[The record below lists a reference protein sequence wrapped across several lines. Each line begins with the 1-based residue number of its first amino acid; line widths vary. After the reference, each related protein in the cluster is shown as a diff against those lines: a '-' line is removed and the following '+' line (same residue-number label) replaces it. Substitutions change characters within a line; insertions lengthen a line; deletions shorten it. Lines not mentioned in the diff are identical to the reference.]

1 MKTKHPL
8 LSAQNVMKRSIFSSL
23 RARLLLLMLVAI
35 TPWVA
40 AMSYQLWAARQ
51 HAIDDAVG
59 DALDLARAVA
69 STQSQAVSNAYSLS
83 QILSALPE
91 IREGNPEIC
100 RQRLVEIHRNARDF
114 ANLVVTDARGKM
126 VCAAKGAGANDFS
139 ERDWYKLALKEKH
152 FVTGRFV
159 IGKLQGL
166 PILPTALPLLN
177 QQGQVERIVLVPIN
191 VAWLERLLKQA
202 RIGEDATITVLDKHA
217 VIMARQPADPQRI
230 GKTSLFKPLVDAIT
244 SGKEEG
250 IGEAINAKGLPILFA
265 YARLPGASEV
275 GGNVYVSVN
284 IPKQRVLAQAYRNFS
299 VNLALLGTLTLFAV
313 FGIWLFTEVFVLR
326 KVRALIIAA
335 ERIATGDFSARA
347 ALQGG
352 GGSELGELACA
363 FDDMAASIEQNFQQT
378 IGVMEVAPEAIII
391 SDEQGRIIRANAQT
405 QKLFGYSADEL
416 LGQQIELL
424 VSEGLRKDYVDYR
437 RDYVYSPI
445 ARDTDKHT
453 DVFASRKDGAKF
465 PVDVRRGTLNTAQGL
480 LVITAVRDISERKQF
495 EAQIIQQAT
504 HDALTDL
511 PNRAFFRELLVR
523 AMAQAER
530 SEKLLAVMFL
540 DLDGFK
546 NVNDTLG
553 HEAGDALLGV
563 IAGRLVGTLRKDDV
577 VARQGGDEFTILLQ
591 GINVYQDIVQIA
603 EKILLA
609 IALPVQYETHEMHI
623 TASIG
628 ITIFPFD
635 DVEPENLLRNADTA
649 MYEAKQAGKNDFRFY
664 TAEMNSA
671 IRERM
676 ELEQGLRRALQENQ
690 FELYYQPQAGIQHL
704 ETIGMEALL
713 RWHHPELGM
722 IPPAKFIPVA
732 EESGLIVPIGEWVLR
747 TACRQISAWRAAGLP
762 AIKVAVN
769 LSARQFREAKLLDTI
784 QSILEE
790 CGLSAH
796 AEALELELTESMVM
810 HHVEEHVIT
819 LNKLHS
825 MGVQISIDDFGTGYS
840 SLSYLKRFPINT
852 LKIDQSFVQRITEE
866 TEDEAIA
873 SAIVM
878 LGHSLKF
885 KVIAEGVETAEQ
897 LALLRSIGCDEIQ
910 GYYLSRPLPLAEM
923 EAFLRKSPVKLAAV
937 S

>member
-1 MKTKHPL
+1 MKL
-8 LSAQNVMKRSIFSSL
+8 SIFSSL
-23 RARLLLLMLVAI
+23 RSRLLLLMLIAI

-40 AMSYQLWAARQ
+40 AMGYQLWMARQ
-51 HAIDDAVG
+51 HAIDDAIG
-59 DALDLARAVA
+59 DALDLARSVA
-69 STQSQAVSNAYSLS
+69 STQSQAVSNAYNLS
-83 QILSALPE
+83 QVLSALPE
-91 IREGNPEIC
+91 IREGTPEAC
-100 RQRLVEIHRNARDF
+100 RQRLLEIYRHTGDY

-126 VCAAKGAGANDFS
+126 LCAAKGSGATDFS
-139 ERDWYKLALKEKH
+139 DRDWYQHAITDRH

-166 PILPTALPLLN
+166 PILPTAQPVLN

-202 RIGEDATITVLDKHA
+202 RIGEDAVITVLDRHA
-217 VIMARQPADPQRI
+217 IVMARQPADPQRI
-230 GKTSLFKPLVDAIT
+230 GKPSSLSPLADAIAL
-244 SGKEEG
+244 GKEEG
-250 IGEAINAKGLPILFA
+250 TGEAVNGNRLPILFA
-265 YARLPGASEV
+265 YAHLPGEGKGSS
-275 GGNVYVSVN
+275 NVYVSVS

-299 VNLALLGTLTLFAV
+299 VNLGLLGALTLLAV
-313 FGIWLFTEVFVLR
+313 IGIWVFTEAFVLR
-326 KVRALIIAA
+326 KVRALIVVA

-347 ALQGG
+347 ALLDGG
-352 GGSELGELACA
+352 RSELGELARA

-391 SDEQGRIIRANAQT
+391 SDAQGRITRANAQT

-416 LGQQIELL
+416 LGQPIEML

-445 ARDTDKHT
+445 ARDMSTRN
-453 DVFASRKDGAKF
+453 DVFACRKDGTQF

-480 LVITAVRDISERKQF
+480 LVISAVRDISERKQF

-504 HDALTDL
+504 HDALTSL
-511 PNRAFFRELLVR
+511 PNRLFFRDLLGR
-523 AMAQAER
+523 AMGQAER
-530 SEKLLAVMFL
+530 SEKLLAVIFL

-546 NVNDTLG
+546 NINDTLG
-553 HEAGDALLGV
+553 HEAGDALLGI
-563 IAGRLVGTLRKDDV
+563 IAGRLVATLRKDDV

-603 EKILLA
+603 EKILAA
-609 IALPVQYETHEMHI
+609 IAVPVQYETHEMHI

-628 ITIFPFD
+628 ITIYPFD

-649 MYEAKQAGKNDFRFY
+649 MYQAKQAGKNNFRFY
-664 TAEMNSA
+664 TAEMNSV

-676 ELEQGLRRALQENQ
+676 EIEQGLRRALQENQ
-690 FELYYQPQAGIQHL
+690 FELYYQPQAAIQNL
-704 ETIGMEALL
+704 ETVGMEALI

-769 LSARQFREAKLLDTI
+769 LSARQFREVKLLDTI
-784 QSILEE
+784 KTILDE

-796 AEALELELTESMVM
+796 AAALELELTESMVM
-810 HHVEEHVIT
+810 QHVEEYVVT
-819 LNKLHS
+819 LNKLHA

-852 LKIDQSFVQRITEE
+852 LKIDQSFVQGITDDA
-866 TEDEAIA
+866 EDAAIA
-873 SAIVM
+873 TAIVM

-897 LALLRSIGCDEIQ
+897 LALLRGIGCDEIQ
-910 GYYLSRPLPLAEM
+910 GYYLSRPLPRAQM
-923 EAFLRKSPVKLAAV
+923 EAFLRKAPLKAV
-937 S
+937 GR

>member
-1 MKTKHPL
+1 MKL
-8 LSAQNVMKRSIFSSL
+8 NIFSSL
-23 RARLLLLMLVAI
+23 RSRLLLLMLIAI

-40 AMSYQLWAARQ
+40 AMSYQLWMARQ

-59 DALDLARAVA
+59 DALDLVRAVA
-69 STQSQAVSNAYSLS
+69 STQSQAVSNAYSLA
-83 QILSALPE
+83 QVLSALPE
-91 IREGNPEIC
+91 IREGNPEVC
-100 RQRLVEIHRNARDF
+100 RQRLVEIYRHARDY

-126 VCAAKGAGANDFS
+126 LCAAKGAGATDFS
-139 ERDWYKLALKEKH
+139 DRDWYQRAVKERH

-159 IGKLQGL
+159 IGKIQGL
-166 PILPTALPLLN
+166 AILPTAQPILN
-177 QQGQVERIVLVPIN
+177 QQGQVERIVLVPIS

-202 RIGEDATITVLDKHA
+202 RIGEDAVITVLDRHA
-217 VIMARQPADPQRI
+217 IVIARQPADPQRV
-230 GKTSLFKPLVDAIT
+230 GKPYPLRPLVDAIAL
-244 SGKEEG
+244 GKEEG
-250 IGEAINAKGLPILFA
+250 TGEAIDGNHIPILFA
-265 YARLPGASEV
+265 YARLSGEGKASSH
-275 GGNVYVSVN
+275 VYVSVS
-284 IPKQRVLAQAYRNFS
+284 IPKQHVLAQAYRNFS
-299 VNLALLGTLTLFAV
+299 VNLGLLGALTLLAV
-313 FGIWLFTEVFVLR
+313 IGIWVFTEAFVLR
-326 KVRALIIAA
+326 KVRALIVVA

-347 ALQGG
+347 ALLDGG
-352 GGSELGELACA
+352 RSELGELARA

-391 SDEQGRIIRANAQT
+391 SDAQGRITRANAQT

-416 LGQQIELL
+416 LGQPIEML

-437 RDYVYSPI
+437 RDYVYSPT
-445 ARDTDKHT
+445 ARDMSTRN
-453 DVFASRKDGAKF
+453 DVFACRKDGAEF

-480 LVITAVRDISERKQF
+480 LVISAVRDISERKQF

-504 HDALTDL
+504 HDALTGL
-511 PNRAFFRELLVR
+511 PNRAFFRELLGR
-523 AMAQAER
+523 AMGQAER
-530 SEKLLAVMFL
+530 SEKLLAVIFL

-546 NVNDTLG
+546 NINDTLG
-553 HEAGDALLGV
+553 HEAGDALLGI
-563 IAGRLVGTLRKDDV
+563 IAGRLVETLRKDDV

-591 GINVYQDIVQIA
+591 GINVYQDIVQVA
-603 EKILLA
+603 EKILVA
-609 IALPVQYETHEMHI
+609 IALPVPYETYEMHI

-628 ITIFPFD
+628 ITIYPFD

-676 ELEQGLRRALQENQ
+676 EIEQGLRRALQENQ
-690 FELYYQPQAGIQHL
+690 FELYYQPQAEIQHL
-704 ETIGMEALL
+704 ETIGMEALI
-713 RWHHPELGM
+713 RWHHPKLGM

-762 AIKVAVN
+762 SVKVAVN

-784 QSILEE
+784 KTILDE

-796 AEALELELTESMVM
+796 ADALELELTESMVM
-810 HHVEEHVIT
+810 QHVEEHVVT
-819 LNKLHS
+819 LNKLHA

-852 LKIDQSFVQRITEE
+852 LKIDQSFVQGITDDA
-866 TEDEAIA
+866 EDAAIA
-873 SAIVM
+873 TAIVM

-897 LALLRSIGCDEIQ
+897 LALLRGIGCDEIQ
-910 GYYLSRPLPLAEM
+910 GYYLSRPLPRAEM
-923 EAFLRKSPVKLAAV
+923 EAFLRNAPLKAV
-937 S
+937 GVR